1 MSGTKK
7 HRPSTQDGQS
17 LHFADITGK
26 ISSGASTRSAA
37 GESSGTSTGSAAE
50 ESSGT
55 STGSAAE
62 ESSGA
67 STGSVAEESSGA
79 STGSAAGESSRA
91 STGSASKHIRSLQLS
106 KYLQH
111 AQTAFKRNCFSDK
124 RIMHYIKRHEG
135 R

>member
-37 GESSGTSTGSAAE
+37 GESSGASTRSAA
-50 ESSGT
+50 G
-55 STGSAAE
+55 

-67 STGSVAEESSGA
+67 STGSAAGESSEA

-91 STGSASKHIRSLQLS
+91 STGSASKHIRSLQLN
-106 KYLQH
+106 KYLQRT
-111 AQTAFKRNCFSDK
+111 TA
-124 RIMHYIKRHEG
+124 
-135 R
+135 